1 MGRIGPRL
9 VGMRLLHAALAAL
22 FLVFAPAARACE
34 VALVLAIDVSNSV
47 DAGEYRLQV
56 DGLADALLDPGIADT
71 LVHGQMALAV
81 LQWSGTDRQ
90 ETTLSWRRMH
100 SHIDV
105 LSFSVAAREMRRAF
119 TLSDTAPGD
128 AILAAMALLAEV
140 PDCARRVIDVSGDG
154 AENAGSSTV
163 LASRAAHRAG
173 IEING
178 LAIESIGL
186 AITQFYRRSVIT
198 PGGFVITAQTHSD
211 YARAIR
217 EKIRREISRVSG

>member
-1 MGRIGPRL
+1 
-9 VGMRLLHAALAAL
+9 MRLLPFVLAAL
-22 FLVFAPAARACE
+22 FTLTSPVARACE

-47 DAGEYRLQV
+47 DAGEYRLQAH
-56 DGLADALLDPGIADT
+56 GLAEALLDPGIADT
-71 LVHGQMALAV
+71 LVEGRMALAV

-90 ETTLSWRRMH
+90 ETTLPWRRMN

-105 LSFSVAAREMRRAF
+105 LAFSAAARAMPRAF

-128 AILAAMALLAEV
+128 AILAAMALFAEV

-186 AITQFYRRSVIT
+186 AITQFYRRAVVT
-198 PGGFVITAQTHSD
+198 PGGFVVTARTHTD